1 MLFTSYEFIA
11 FAAAL
16 LVLYYIVPKRTQWWL
31 LLAASYIFYGLAGT
45 NYLIFIIGLTLTA
58 YVTACIIGRMAA
70 TEDNYVQDHKDEM
83 SKDQRKAFRAVGKRR
98 RLIVLTVGL
107 VIGFSVLAVIKY
119 TAFAVTN
126 VNTVL
131 GWFNAGKLTVPQ
143 LLLPMGISFY
153 TFQSMGYL
161 IDVYRG
167 KAQPERNLAKF
178 ALFVSY
184 FPQLVQGPIS
194 RFNDLSAQLCDQ
206 HKFEF
211 KNVAFGLER
220 VLWGYF
226 KKLVVADRMLV
237 AVKALMEKPEEYNG
251 MYVFLLIIFYS
262 IEIYADFTGGIDI
275 TIGLS
280 EALGIRLAEN
290 FKHPFF
296 SKSTKEYWRRWHIT
310 MGTWFSDYIFYPLS
324 VSKPMQKLSKKSRA
338 LLGNELGKRIP
349 VYLATLAT
357 WFLTGLWHGA
367 GWNFIVWGL
376 LNAAIILISQEL
388 SPLYNKFHAKF
399 PGASKS
405 NSYAVFSMT
414 RTFLL
419 MGTVRILDCYR
430 NVPLTFKMMGS
441 MFYKF
446 NWGELFNGGVLS
458 LGLGWQDYVVVLVS
472 CVIMIIVSALCEKF
486 DVRQKLWN
494 RPGLYMVSVVAM
506 LISIIIFGA
515 YGIGYDASQFIYN
528 QF

>member
-1 MLFTSYEFIA
+1 
-11 FAAAL
+11 
-16 LVLYYIVPKRTQWWL
+16 
-31 LLAASYIFYGLAGT
+31 
-45 NYLIFIIGLTLTA
+45 
-58 YVTACIIGRMAA
+58 
-70 TEDNYVQDHKDEM
+70 
-83 SKDQRKAFRAVGKRR
+83 
-98 RLIVLTVGL
+98 
-107 VIGFSVLAVIKY
+107 
-119 TAFAVTN
+119 
-126 VNTVL
+126 
-131 GWFNAGKLTVPQ
+131 
-143 LLLPMGISFY
+143 
-153 TFQSMGYL
+153 
-161 IDVYRG
+161 
-167 KAQPERNLAKF
+167 
-178 ALFVSY
+178 
-184 FPQLVQGPIS
+184 
-194 RFNDLSAQLCDQ
+194 
-206 HKFEF
+206 
-211 KNVAFGLER
+211 
-220 VLWGYF
+220 
-226 KKLVVADRMLV
+226 
-237 AVKALMEKPEEYNG
+237 
-251 MYVFLLIIFYS
+251 
-262 IEIYADFTGGIDI
+262 
-275 TIGLS
+275 
-280 EALGIRLAEN
+280 
-290 FKHPFF
+290 
-296 SKSTKEYWRRWHIT
+296 

-388 SPLYNKFHAKF
+388 SPLYNKFHTKF

-405 NSYAVFSMT
+405 NSYAVFAMS

-430 NVPLTFKMMGS
+430 NVPLTFKMIGS

-458 LGLGWQDYVVVLVS
+458 LGLGWQDYVVVFVS
-472 CVIMIIVSALCEKF
+472 CVIMIIVSALGEKF

-494 RPGLYMVSVVAM
+494 RPGHYMASVAAM

>member
-1 MLFTSYEFIA
+1 MLFTSYEFLA
-11 FAAAL
+11 FAVVL
-16 LVLYYIVPKRTQWWL
+16 LILYYIVPKRTQWWL

-45 NYLIFIIGLTLTA
+45 NYLIFIVGLTLTA
-58 YVTACIIGRMAA
+58 YITARIIGRMAA
-70 TEDNYVQDHKDEM
+70 AEEIYLQSRKDNITKE
-83 SKDQRKAFRAVGKRR
+83 QRKEFRAKGKRR
-98 RLIVLTVGL
+98 RFIVLIVGLTV
-107 VIGFSVLAVIKY
+107 GFSVLAVIKY

-126 VNTVL
+126 INTML
-131 GWFNAGKLTVPQ
+131 DWFSASKLTVPQ

-167 KAQPERNLAKF
+167 KAEPERNLAKF

-184 FPQLVQGPIS
+184 FPQLIQGPIS
-194 RFNDLSAQLCDQ
+194 RFNDLSAQLFARHD
-206 HKFEF
+206 F
-211 KNVAFGLER
+211 KLQNVVFGLER

-237 AVKALMEKPEEYNG
+237 AVKSLMDKPEEYNG
-251 MYVFLLIIFYS
+251 VYVFLLIVFYS

-280 EALGIRLAEN
+280 EALGIRLTEN

-324 VSKPMQKLSKKSRA
+324 VCKPMQKLSKKSRA
-338 LLGNELGKRIP
+338 LLGNNLGKRIP

-388 SPLYNKFHAKF
+388 TPLYDKFHAKF
-399 PGASKS
+399 PKANNSGA
-405 NSYAVFSMT
+405 YAVFSMT

-430 NVPLTFKMMGS
+430 NVPLTFKLIGS
-441 MFYKF
+441 MFYTF
-446 NWGELFNGGVLS
+446 NWGELFNGGVLA
-458 LGLGWQDYVVVLVS
+458 LGLGLQDYIVVLAS
-472 CVIMIIVSALCEKF
+472 CIVMIIVSSLGEKF
-486 DVRQKLWN
+486 DIRQKLWGC
-494 RPGLYMVSVVAM
+494 PGLCLLVIAA
-506 LISIIIFGA
+506 LFIAIIIFGA